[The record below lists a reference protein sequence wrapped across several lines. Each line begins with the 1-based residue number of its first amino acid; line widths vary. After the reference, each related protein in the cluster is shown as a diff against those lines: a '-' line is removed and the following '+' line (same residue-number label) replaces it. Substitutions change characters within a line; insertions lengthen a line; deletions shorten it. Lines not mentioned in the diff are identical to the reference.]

1 MSFQTGDTI
10 ADYQILGILGRGGMG
25 AVYRVRNLLTGRE
38 EAMKVV
44 LPDYAADGDAADRFL
59 REIKIQASLQ
69 HPNITALRTAVRAE
83 NHILMI
89 MELVEGASL
98 EAMLQNGPLALA
110 QAIRIT
116 DDILGA
122 LSYAHQHGVI
132 HRDVKPSNIVV
143 TSRGLP
149 KLMDF
154 GIARAAGDIRLT
166 QSGMAVG
173 SLYYMSPE
181 QVLSRPVDARSDI
194 YSMGAT
200 FYEMLTGRRPVEGEG
215 QYAVMNAHLSL
226 VPAAPSDVAPGVPRE
241 VSAVVLKSLAKAPEH
256 RYQTAAEFQ
265 AAVRQTIFG
274 SGATMPMPVPAP
286 APKFE
291 ESELARLETRLAS
304 SVGPIAKTLVAKSA
318 ARHSNLS
325 DLYRDLAQQI
335 PGEAERLAFM
345 RAVGIAPSSPSASQ
359 ASPLEQRTLDERTL
373 DAARKALAA
382 YLGPMASMVVN
393 KAARTVTSK
402 EQLKAALAA
411 EIHDE
416 QARRIFLASF

>member
-10 ADYQILGILGRGGMG
+10 ADYQILGVLGRGGMG
-25 AVYRVRNLLTGRE
+25 AVYQVRNLLTGRE

-44 LPDYAADGDAADRFL
+44 LPDYAADPDAADRFL

-98 EAMLQNGPLALA
+98 EAMLKSGPLPLA

-122 LSYAHQHGVI
+122 LGYAHERGVI

-181 QVLSRPVDARSDI
+181 QVLSKPVDQRSDL

-226 VPAAPSDVAPGVPRE
+226 VPPAPSDIAPGVPRD
-241 VSAVVLKSLAKAPEH
+241 VSSVALKSLAKAPEQ

-265 AAVRQTIFG
+265 SAVRQTIFG
-274 SGATMPMPVPAP
+274 STA
-286 APKFE
+286 KFE
-291 ESELARLETRLAS
+291 PRAPIDPGTLE
-304 SVGPIAKTLVAKSA
+304 
-318 ARHSNLS
+318 
-325 DLYRDLAQQI
+325 
-335 PGEAERLAFM
+335 
-345 RAVGIAPSSPSASQ
+345 
-359 ASPLEQRTLDERTL
+359 
-373 DAARKALAA
+373 AARKALAA

-393 KAARTVTSK
+393 KVARNVSSK

-416 QARRIFLASF
+416 QAKRVFLASF

>member
-1 MSFQTGDTI
+1 MRGIGIVRQDGMSFQTGDTI
-10 ADYQILGILGRGGMG
+10 ADYRILGILGRGGMG
-25 AVYRVRNLLTGRE
+25 AVYRVSNLLTGRE

-44 LPDYAADGDAADRFL
+44 LPDYAADADAADRFL

-98 EAMLQNGPLALA
+98 EAMLTNGPLGLA

-181 QVLSRPVDARSDI
+181 QVLSRPVDVRSDI

-226 VPAAPSDVAPGVPRE
+226 VPVSPSEIAPGVPRE
-241 VSAVVLKSLAKAPEH
+241 VSSVVLKSLEKAPEQ

-274 SGATMPMPVPAP
+274 SGATMR
-286 APKFE
+286 FE

-318 ARHSNLS
+318 AQHSNLS

-345 RAVGIAPSSPSASQ
+345 RAVGIASLSPSASQ
-359 ASPLEQRTLDERTL
+359 AAPLDERTL

-416 QARRIFLASF
+416 QARRVFLASF

>member
-1 MSFQTGDTI
+1 
-10 ADYQILGILGRGGMG
+10 
-25 AVYRVRNLLTGRE
+25 
-38 EAMKVV
+38 
-44 LPDYAADGDAADRFL
+44 
-59 REIKIQASLQ
+59 
-69 HPNITALRTAVRAE
+69 
-83 NHILMI
+83 MI

-98 EAMLQNGPLALA
+98 ETMLESGPLALA

-122 LSYAHQHGVI
+122 LGYAHERGVI

-154 GIARAAGDIRLT
+154 GIARAAGDVRLT

-181 QVLSRPVDARSDI
+181 QVLSKPVDQRSDL

-226 VPAAPSDVAPGVPRE
+226 VPPAPSDIQPGVPRD
-241 VSAVVLKSLAKAPEH
+241 VSSVVLKSLAKTPEQ

-274 SGATMPMPVPAP
+274 STA
-286 APKFE
+286 KFE
-291 ESELARLETRLAS
+291 PRAPIDPGTLE
-304 SVGPIAKTLVAKSA
+304 
-318 ARHSNLS
+318 
-325 DLYRDLAQQI
+325 
-335 PGEAERLAFM
+335 
-345 RAVGIAPSSPSASQ
+345 
-359 ASPLEQRTLDERTL
+359 
-373 DAARKALAA
+373 AARKALAS

-393 KAARTVTSK
+393 KVARNVSSK

-416 QARRIFLASF
+416 QARRVFLASF

>member
-10 ADYQILGILGRGGMG
+10 ADYRILGILGRGGMG
-25 AVYRVRNLLTGRE
+25 AVYRVSNLLTGRE

-44 LPDYAADGDAADRFL
+44 LPDYAADADAADRFL

-98 EAMLQNGPLALA
+98 EAMLANGPLGLA

-181 QVLSRPVDARSDI
+181 QVLSRPVDVRSDI

-226 VPAAPSDVAPGVPRE
+226 VPVSPSEIAPGVPRE
-241 VSAVVLKSLAKAPEH
+241 VSSVVLKSLEKAPEQ

-274 SGATMPMPVPAP
+274 SGATMR
-286 APKFE
+286 FE

-318 ARHSNLS
+318 AQHSNLS

-345 RAVGIAPSSPSASQ
+345 RAVGIASPSPSASQ
-359 ASPLEQRTLDERTL
+359 AAPLDERTL

-416 QARRIFLASF
+416 QARRVFLASF

>member
-25 AVYRVRNLLTGRE
+25 AVYRVQNLLTGRE

-44 LPDYAADGDAADRFL
+44 LPDYAADADAADRFL

-69 HPNITALRTAVRAE
+69 HPNITTLRTAVRAE

-122 LSYAHQHGVI
+122 LGYAHQHGVI

-200 FYEMLTGRRPVEGEG
+200 FYEMLTGRRPVEGDG

-226 VPAAPSDVAPGVPRE
+226 VPAAPSDIAPGVPRE
-241 VSAVVLKSLAKAPEH
+241 VSAVVLKSLEKAPEQ
-256 RYQTAAEFQ
+256 RYQTAEEFQ

-274 SGATMPMPVPAP
+274 SGATLPMPVP

-291 ESELARLETRLAS
+291 ESELARLETKLAS

-318 ARHSNLS
+318 ARHSTLS

-345 RAVGIAPSSPSASQ
+345 RAVGIASSSPSAPQ
-359 ASPLEQRTLDERTL
+359 ASPLDDRTL

-393 KAARTVTSK
+393 KVARNVNSK

-416 QARRIFLASF
+416 QARRVFLASF

>member
-10 ADYQILGILGRGGMG
+10 ADYRILGILGRGGMG
-25 AVYRVRNLLTGRE
+25 AVYRVSNLLTGRE

-44 LPDYAADGDAADRFL
+44 LPDYAADADAADRFL

-98 EAMLQNGPLALA
+98 EAMLTNGPLGLA

-181 QVLSRPVDARSDI
+181 QVLSRPVDVRSDI

-226 VPAAPSDVAPGVPRE
+226 VPVSPSEIAPGVPRE
-241 VSAVVLKSLAKAPEH
+241 VSSVVLKSLEKAPEQ

-274 SGATMPMPVPAP
+274 SGATMR
-286 APKFE
+286 FE

-318 ARHSNLS
+318 AQHSNLS

-345 RAVGIAPSSPSASQ
+345 RAVGIASLSPSASQ
-359 ASPLEQRTLDERTL
+359 AAPLDERTL

-416 QARRIFLASF
+416 QARRVFLASF